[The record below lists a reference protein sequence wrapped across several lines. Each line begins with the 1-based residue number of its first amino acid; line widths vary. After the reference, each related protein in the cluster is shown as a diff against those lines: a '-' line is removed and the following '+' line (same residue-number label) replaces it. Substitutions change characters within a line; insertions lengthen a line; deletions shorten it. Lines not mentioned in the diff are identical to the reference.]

1 MQKTPGNSPAAREKF
16 WTKIIIEARK
26 YPKGVTEYCRI
37 MNVSKNNYYFW
48 FKRLRPKHPEW
59 HDLSN
64 HPEALL
70 PTKDFDGSEKGNG
83 DPSSEVS
90 PRSQRRKW
98 NATDRERILEETDG
112 LSGGDLSA
120 LMRRE
125 GVHSHTLNKWRT
137 ERDLKSIAKSKAL
150 KIPNPLTAENKKLR
164 EEVNRLEKKL
174 QKANDI
180 IMLQKKISEMLTI
193 TLDGTEETSP

>member
-1 MQKTPGNSPAAREKF
+1 MTTFLKVRLFVPDSSMCFVLP
-16 WTKIIIEARK
+16 
-26 YPKGVTEYCRI
+26 
-37 MNVSKNNYYFW
+37 S
-48 FKRLRPKHPEW
+48 FKRITW
-59 HDLSN
+59 V
-64 HPEALL
+64 
-70 PTKDFDGSEKGNG
+70 SEELQNIWE
-83 DPSSEVS
+83 P
-90 PRSQRRKW
+90 
-98 NATDRERILEETDG
+98 II
-112 LSGGDLSA
+112 GDLSA

-164 EEVNRLEKKL
+164 DEVSRLEKKL